1 MRCVR
6 EARQGVIHFEHV
18 AYGEDALGGVGA
30 LAHEVEPT
38 ELVVVQTERRGL
50 NKMQAPSEDADSRCL
65 KASTLTCTCTW
76 GEKHALELAKR
87 AVGLERVAE
96 SDEATH
102 LAGFADEVRGETM
115 RQKAST
121 VSGS

>member
-1 MRCVR
+1 MDV
-6 EARQGVIHFEHV
+6 GM
-18 AYGEDALGGVGA
+18 GG
-30 LAHEVEPT
+30 
-38 ELVVVQTERRGL
+38 
-50 NKMQAPSEDADSRCL
+50 
-65 KASTLTCTCTW
+65 
-76 GEKHALELAKR
+76 KHALELAKR

-102 LAGFADEVRGETM
+102 VAVRADVVAGETM

>member
-1 MRCVR
+1 MLCPLCK
-6 EARQGVIHFEHV
+6 E
-18 AYGEDALGGVGA
+18 
-30 LAHEVEPT
+30 EVVPEPAN
-38 ELVVVQTERRGL
+38 EGRGKVL
-50 NKMQAPSEDADSRCL
+50 RGADSRCL

-102 LAGFADEVRGETM
+102 LAVVADGTVGETM
-115 RQKAST
+115 GQKAST